1 MSQEHKDLL
10 ARIESRKARVA
21 VIGLGYVG
29 LPLAVEFARSGFP
42 TFGIDVDERKV
53 AALNAGRSY
62 VIDVPAGDLAETV
75 PSGRLKATTDFGV
88 LAGCDAV
95 SICVPTPLSK
105 THDPDLSYV
114 IAAVDMVARHAHPG
128 MLIVLESTTYPGTT
142 DEIILPKVA
151 AGGLAVG
158 RDVFVAF
165 SPERTDPGRKDFT
178 LKTTPKIIG
187 GVTPAC
193 LEVATALY
201 SHVTERT
208 VPVSSVAAAEMAKL
222 LENTFR
228 AVNIALAN
236 EVLLMCDRLGLDAW
250 EVIGAA
256 ATKPYGFMKFT
267 PGPGVGGHC
276 IPLDP
281 GYLSWKLRTL
291 DYNARFVQLA
301 EEINRHMPAY
311 WVERVVDVL
320 NAAKKAVNGSR
331 VLVLGV
337 TYKPDIDDLRESPA
351 LDIIKLLKKLGA
363 DVSYHDPFVASLAA
377 AGLDVPFAEPMDAAL
392 RKADCVMIVTDHA
405 AYDWDRIRASGRAF
419 VDCRNALKKNK
430 EGGG

>member
-1 MSQEHKDLL
+1 MSQERKDLL

-29 LPLAVEFARSGFP
+29 LPLAVGFARSGFP
-42 TFGIDVDERKV
+42 TFGIDVVERKV
-53 AALNAGRSY
+53 AELNAGRSY

-75 PSGRLKATTDFGV
+75 PSGKLKATTDFGV

-114 IAAVDMVARHAHPG
+114 IAAVDMVARHVHPG

-151 AGGLAVG
+151 ASGLAVG
-158 RDVFVAF
+158 REVFVAF

-178 LKTTPKIIG
+178 LKTTPKIVG

-236 EVLLMCDRLGLDAW
+236 EVLLMCDKLGLDAW

-377 AGLDVPFAEPMDAAL
+377 AGLDVPFAEPTDATL

-405 AYDWDRIRASGRAF
+405 AYDWERIRASGRAF
-419 VDCRNALKKNK
+419 VDCRNALKK
-430 EGGG
+430 